1 MTVFAGLRA
10 IAVPSGADYG
20 MQDQKPQMPLHGAAL
35 GVYLAK
41 LMARV
46 VARCSVLL
54 CRFQVVMFQKRLVCI
69 VGLKTCQDLPV
80 EF

>member
-54 CRFQVVMFQKRLVCI
+54 CRFQVVNVSEKISVHRRAEDMPRPAC
-69 VGLKTCQDLPV
+69 
-80 EF
+80 